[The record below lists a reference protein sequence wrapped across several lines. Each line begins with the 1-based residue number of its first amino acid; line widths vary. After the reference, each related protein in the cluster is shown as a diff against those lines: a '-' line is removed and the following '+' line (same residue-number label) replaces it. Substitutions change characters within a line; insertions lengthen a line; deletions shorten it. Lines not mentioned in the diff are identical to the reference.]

1 MRAISDNRSL
11 ATACGLNTPRV
22 VDVTWAISGFLAGLA
37 GVILCLQ
44 VRAFDVTLGDSF
56 LYLIYPAVV
65 IGGIGRPVGA
75 LVASV
80 LIGLFAALGSIAVTP
95 AISAAVIFAGM
106 IVVVILRP
114 QGILGG
120 GRHPSLREG

>member
-1 MRAISDNRSL
+1 M
-11 ATACGLNTPRV
+11 
-22 VDVTWAISGFLAGLA
+22 
-37 GVILCLQ
+37 ILGLQ

-75 LVASV
+75 LVASI
-80 LIGLFAALGSIAVTP
+80 LIGIFAALGSITIAP
-95 AISAAVIFAGM
+95 ALSAAVIFAGM
-106 IVVVILRP
+106 VVTVILRP